1 MTLLQR
7 AFQRQSDL
15 KLRQAAENMIGFPFY
30 AAGWGAGK
38 VWLLV
43 KLMVSLVVV
52 GFEDANRKIEL

>member
-7 AFQRQSDL
+7 AFQRQSSL

-30 AAGWGAGK
+30 ATGWGVGK

-43 KLMVSLVVV
+43 KLVVSLMVV
-52 GFEDANRKIEL
+52 GFEDANKRGEK